1 MDRDDRVLAIEL
13 AREHRADL
21 GRLDVA
27 LVDVDAGLQIAQHVL
42 ALPRPIEEDRQV
54 VGLLAQRLGQRAVVL
69 DLAAALQDL
78 LRVGLVLPEIRRRDG
93 RLDLGQLALQP
104 RFVKAPSADQRR
116 GTTGRRSCGR
126 VRRGS

>member
-1 MDRDDRVLAIEL
+1 MDRDDGVLLVHL
-13 AREHRADL
+13 AAEHRADFT
-21 GRLDVA
+21 RLDVTAERFQAA
-27 LVDVDAGLQIAQHVL
+27 LEVARDVL
-42 ALPRPIEEDRQV
+42 ALAGPVDEDAEV
-54 VGLLAQRLGQRAVVL
+54 VRLPAQRLGQRAVVL

-116 GTTGRRSCGR
+116 GTRGRRSCGR